1 MDSRLHRRT
10 YLQFGAAGIVTAL
23 AGCSSRDESP
33 ASPPLDVSGEW
44 PTYRFDAGNTG
55 FNPAGTGLRDA
66 EVYWQ
71 RDAGS
76 VPAVADGALANV
88 CGSYSP
94 GPPWV
99 DPCQDGPDGN
109 QLVRREPETL
119 AALSRSPL
127 DGGEVSAPPTLAG
140 DRLFVN
146 TYSQTFCFAADRAE
160 RHWRGPEMGG
170 IIGPPTVVDGTVV
183 SCASRPDSGGTHA
196 RTLDAATGAEQW
208 RSTGERRFHSDA
220 AWPLER
226 EQPAPP
232 VATADTVYVSINR
245 AQGSE
250 LLAVDATGGTV
261 RWRVSL
267 GDGGQSLS
275 PPVITDDTVYVRT
288 DHGLVALDAAD
299 GTEISTL
306 VEEGVPVARVGD
318 TLFSVAGKA
327 VQASDAESGETLWG
341 HSTQSASKEDVIDPG
356 DIYGVTPV
364 TGGVYVRGAD
374 ALYGFGPPRE

>member
-1 MDSRLHRRT
+1 MIGIHRATR
-10 YLQFGAAGIVTAL
+10 
-23 AGCSSRDESP
+23 
-33 ASPPLDVSGEW
+33 
-44 PTYRFDAGNTG
+44 
-55 FNPAGTGLRDA
+55 GLRSA
-66 EVYWQ
+66 TF
-71 RDAGS
+71 S
-76 VPAVADGALANV
+76 KL
-88 CGSYSP
+88 
-94 GPPWV
+94 
-99 DPCQDGPDGN
+99 
-109 QLVRREPETL
+109 TL
-119 AALSRSPL
+119 N
-127 DGGEVSAPPTLAG
+127 GGEVSAPPTLAG
-140 DRLFVN
+140 D
-146 TYSQTFCFAADRAE
+146 
-160 RHWRGPEMGG
+160 
-170 IIGPPTVVDGTVV
+170 
-183 SCASRPDSGGTHA
+183 
-196 RTLDAATGAEQW
+196 
-208 RSTGERRFHSDA
+208 RRFHSDA

-288 DHGLVALDAAD
+288 DHGLVALNTTD

-327 VQASDAESGETLWG
+327 VQASDAQSGEKLWS

>member
-1 MDSRLHRRT
+1 
-10 YLQFGAAGIVTAL
+10 
-23 AGCSSRDESP
+23 
-33 ASPPLDVSGEW
+33 
-44 PTYRFDAGNTG
+44 
-55 FNPAGTGLRDA
+55 
-66 EVYWQ
+66 
-71 RDAGS
+71 
-76 VPAVADGALANV
+76 
-88 CGSYSP
+88 
-94 GPPWV
+94 
-99 DPCQDGPDGN
+99 
-109 QLVRREPETL
+109 
-119 AALSRSPL
+119 
-127 DGGEVSAPPTLAG
+127 
-140 DRLFVN
+140 
-146 TYSQTFCFAADRAE
+146 
-160 RHWRGPEMGG
+160 
-170 IIGPPTVVDGTVV
+170 
-183 SCASRPDSGGTHA
+183 
-196 RTLDAATGAEQW
+196 
-208 RSTGERRFHSDA
+208 
-220 AWPLER
+220 LER

-288 DHGLVALDAAD
+288 DHGLVALNTTD

-327 VQASDAESGETLWG
+327 VQASDAQSGEKLWS

-364 TGGVYVRGAD
+364 TGGGVYVRGAD